1 MNKEQCEQ
9 YIIDAIK
16 CSKNVLELGKQ
27 IYIHDVQI
35 ENSEEY
41 DLVIVNAVGHMC
53 ENCYNKIKDVY
64 ESIIINGRSKYILIN
79 GESKLLRNIINK
91 LNLWTLI
98 FEVRGTAN
106 ISHFVHNSIINNAL

>member
-9 YIIDAIK
+9 YIMDAIK
-16 CSKNVLELGKQ
+16 RSKNVLELGKK
-27 IYIHDVQI
+27 IYLPDVKN
-35 ENSEEY
+35 EKREDY

-64 ESIIINGRSKYILIN
+64 ESIIIYGRSKYILIN

-91 LNLWTLI
+91 SNLWTLI
-98 FEVRGTAN
+98 FEVRGTVN
-106 ISHFVHNSIINNAL
+106 ISHFVHNSVINSAL

>member
-16 CSKNVLELGKQ
+16 CSKNVLELGKK
-27 IYIHDVQI
+27 IYIHT

-91 LNLWTLI
+91 SNLWTLI